1 MELLDLDG
9 VIEKGVFEIP
19 SYQRGY
25 AWQMRQLKDF
35 WNDLEHV
42 SKLGNQFHYMHSL
55 TLRELENEF
64 ENSAFEIIDGQQR
77 LATSLILLGLL
88 AKTTQNK
95 DPKYSL
101 INLEPILSYK
111 YYGLSEAFR
120 AITEEEKDLEAFK
133 TSFYAKNLIEAYAFF
148 KEKISDTPIET
159 LEKMFDA
166 LIKKMLFSVVGL
178 NDSRID
184 PFSSFET
191 INNRGK
197 DLSTLELLKNRL
209 HFVAHKICEGKKLEK
224 LQQEINDTYTLIY
237 HDLRQFEDDHLEG
250 FLKHFVAYYY
260 GEKGDFKKRL
270 LEMEFNAH
278 KRYTDNTNFNDEYE
292 KIDEL
297 LLYLSYSSKVWYFL
311 HTLDDEELRIEITP
325 KMRGLLDKMRRLNAL
340 NDNAFL
346 PLLLS
351 LLTIQRAGKSANEQP
366 YTTKELEGLLE
377 HLERFG
383 FLIYVV
389 AGKNTA
395 KNEWIELA
403 FKAIQAYRFWGDK
416 ITIENLPTLE
426 ENFFNRQGN
435 SALELLEESIH
446 SLKNTEKWY
455 KWGKAL
461 NYLLYEYELHHN
473 PETTLNF
480 DGSIESIEHILPQN
494 PDQGYSAKE
503 KNWAKNPNIVHALG
517 NLLLMAK
524 NANSSLSNKPFDE
537 KRKEYLKGSYSEKE
551 VAKNASFGVEQI
563 KERSEKLLD
572 FLIARYRIAEL
583 VDEST
588 IKAFKNALLKTL
600 DDASL
605 KNKGSIFSAS
615 NHNKEEQ
622 AMLKR

>member
-25 AWQMRQLKDF
+25 AWQDRQLKDF

-42 SKLGNQFHYMHSL
+42 SKLGDKFHYMHSL
-55 TLRELENEF
+55 TLRESENEF
-64 ENSAFEIIDGQQR
+64 ESSAFEIIDGQQR

-88 AKTTQNK
+88 AKITKHK
-95 DPKYSL
+95 DPKYDSM
-101 INLEPILSYK
+101 NLEPVLSYK
-111 YYGLSEAFR
+111 YYGLNEAFG
-120 AITEEEKDLEAFK
+120 AIMGEEKYLERFQ
-133 TSFYAKNLIEAYAFF
+133 TSFYAKNLIDAYEFF
-148 KEKISDTPIET
+148 KEKISETPVGT

-166 LIKKMLFSVVGL
+166 LIKKMLFSVVEL
-178 NDSRID
+178 NDNRID

-197 DLSTLELLKNRL
+197 DLSTLELFKNRL
-209 HFVAHKICEGKKLEK
+209 HFVAHKICNGQKLET
-224 LQQEINDTYTLIY
+224 LQQEINKTYTIIY
-237 HDLRQFEDDHLEG
+237 YDLRQFKDDDLER

-260 GEKGDFKKRL
+260 GENSNKFKERL

-278 KRYTDNTNFNDEYE
+278 RKYDDANLDDEYD

-297 LLYLSYSSKVWYFL
+297 LFYLSYSSKVWNFL
-311 HTLDDEELRIEITP
+311 HTLDEKSITLIFNDNRKLETEITP
-325 KMRGLLDKMRRLNAL
+325 KMRDLLGKMRRLNAL
-340 NDNAFL
+340 SDNAFL

-351 LLTIQRAGKSANEQP
+351 LFTIQLEGKHANKQP

-377 HLERFG
+377 YLERFG
-383 FLIYVV
+383 FLIYGV
-389 AGKNTA
+389 AGRDTA

-403 FKAIQAYRFWGDK
+403 FRAFRSYRYGEEN

-426 ENFFNRQGN
+426 KNFFNKHNN
-435 SALELLEESIH
+435 SALEFLEENIH
-446 SLKNTEKWY
+446 SKKNTEKWY
-455 KWGKAL
+455 KWDKAL

-480 DGSIESIEHILPQN
+480 DSSIESIEHILPQN

-503 KNWAKNPNIVHALG
+503 KSWAKNPHIVHALG
-517 NLLLMAK
+517 NLLLIPK

-551 VAKNASFGVEQI
+551 VAKNASFGVAQI

-583 VDEST
+583 VGESA
-588 IKAFKNALLKTL
+588 IKAFKNALLKEI
-600 DDASL
+600 
-605 KNKGSIFSAS
+605 K
-615 NHNKEEQ
+615 
-622 AMLKR
+622 

>member
-25 AWQMRQLKDF
+25 AWQERQLKDF

-120 AITEEEKDLEAFK
+120 AITEEEKDLKAFK
-133 TSFYAKNLIEAYAFF
+133 TSFYAKNLIDAYAFF
-148 KEKISDTPIET
+148 KEKISGTPIET

-178 NDSRID
+178 NDNRID

-209 HFVAHKICEGKKLEK
+209 HFVVHKICDGKKLEK

-260 GEKGDFKKRL
+260 GEKENFKKRL

-292 KIDEL
+292 KIDDL
-297 LLYLSYSSKVWYFL
+297 LFYLSYSSKVWNFL
-311 HTLDDEELRIEITP
+311 HTLDEKSIALIVDDNRKLEIEITP
-325 KMRGLLDKMRRLNAL
+325 KIRGLLEKMRRLNAL
-340 NDNAFL
+340 SDNAFL

-383 FLIYVV
+383 FLIYGV

-403 FKAIQAYRFWGDK
+403 FQAFRAYRYG
-416 ITIENLPTLE
+416 E
-426 ENFFNRQGN
+426 ENIVIEKLPPLEKSFFNRQGN
-435 SALELLEESIH
+435 SGLELLEEYIH
-446 SLKNTEKWY
+446 SKKNTEKWY
-455 KWGKAL
+455 QWGKAL

-480 DGSIESIEHILPQN
+480 DSSLESIEHILPQN

-503 KNWAKNPNIVHALG
+503 KSWAKNPHIVHALG
-517 NLLLMAK
+517 NLLLIPK
-524 NANSSLSNKPFDE
+524 NANSSLSNKPFEE
-537 KRKEYLKGSYSEKE
+537 KRKQYLKGSYSEKE
-551 VAKNASFGVEQI
+551 VAKNASFGVAQI

-572 FLIARYRIAEL
+572 FLIAHYRIAEL
-583 VDEST
+583 VGESA
-588 IKAFKNALLKTL
+588 IKAFKNALLKEI
-600 DDASL
+600 
-605 KNKGSIFSAS
+605 K
-615 NHNKEEQ
+615 
-622 AMLKR
+622 

>member
-25 AWQMRQLKDF
+25 AWQKEQLEDF

-42 SKLGNQFHYMHSL
+42 SKLGDKFHYMHSL
-55 TLRELENEF
+55 TLRGLENEF
-64 ENSAFEIIDGQQR
+64 EDSAFEIIDGQQR

-88 AKTTQNK
+88 AKITQNK

-120 AITEEEKDLEAFK
+120 AIMEEEKDLERFQ
-133 TSFYAKNLIEAYAFF
+133 TSFYAKNLISAYEFF
-148 KEKISDTPIET
+148 KEKTSNITNPT
-159 LEKMFDA
+159 LNKLLDA
-166 LIKKMLFSVVGL
+166 LTKKMLFSVVEL
-178 NDSRID
+178 NDNRID

-197 DLSTLELLKNRL
+197 DLSTLELFKNRL
-209 HFVAHKICEGKKLEK
+209 HFVAHKICDGKKLEK
-224 LQQEINDTYTLIY
+224 LQNEINDTYTRIY
-237 HDLRQFEDDHLEG
+237 YDLRHFKDDHLEG

-260 GEKGDFKKRL
+260 GENSKFKERL
-270 LEMEFNAH
+270 LNTAFDAH
-278 KRYTDNTNFNDEYE
+278 KKYTHNTPFSDEYD

-297 LLYLSYSSKVWYFL
+297 LFYLSYSSKVWYFL
-311 HTLDDEELRIEITP
+311 HTPDEKSIALIFDDNRKLEMEITP

-351 LLTIQRAGKSANEQP
+351 LLTIQLVGRSANEQS
-366 YTTKELEGLLE
+366 YTTKELEDLLE
-377 HLERFG
+377 YLERFG
-383 FLIYVV
+383 FLVYGV

-395 KNEWIELA
+395 KNEWIESAFEA
-403 FKAIQAYRFWGDK
+403 FKEYKLRGDR
-416 ITIENLPTLE
+416 ITIEDFPTLE
-426 ENFFNRQGN
+426 KNFFKGEH
-435 SALELLEESIH
+435 SGLKLLENNINFNNA
-446 SLKNTEKWY
+446 KKWY
-455 KWGKAL
+455 EWNKAL
-461 NYLLYEYELHHN
+461 NYLLYEYELYHN

-480 DGSIESIEHILPQN
+480 DSSIESIEHILPQN

-503 KNWAKNPNIVHALG
+503 KNWAKNPHVVHALG
-517 NLLLMAK
+517 NLLLIPK
-524 NANSSLSNKPFDE
+524 NANSSLSNKPFEE
-537 KRKEYLKGSYSEKE
+537 KRKQYLKGSYSEKK
-551 VAKNASFGVEQI
+551 VAKNASFGVAQI

-583 VDEST
+583 VGESA
-588 IKAFKNALLKTL
+588 IKAFKNALLK
-600 DDASL
+600 D
-605 KNKGSIFSAS
+605 I
-615 NHNKEEQ
+615 E
-622 AMLKR
+622 

>member
-1 MELLDLDG
+1 MELLTLDG

-25 AWQMRQLKDF
+25 AWQKEQLEDF

-42 SKLGNQFHYMHSL
+42 SKLGSQFHYMHSL
-55 TLRELENEF
+55 TLRELENDF
-64 ENSAFEIIDGQQR
+64 ESSAFEIIDGQQR

-88 AKTTQNK
+88 AKTTQKK

-120 AITEEEKDLEAFK
+120 AIMEEEKDLERFQ
-133 TSFYAKNLIEAYAFF
+133 TSFYAKNLIEAYEFF
-148 KEKISDTPIET
+148 QKKISDTPMET
-159 LEKMFDA
+159 LKKMFDA
-166 LIKKMLFSVVGL
+166 LTKKMLFSVVEL
-178 NDSRID
+178 NDNRID

-209 HFVAHKICEGKKLEK
+209 HFVSHKICDEEDLEN
-224 LQQEINDTYTLIY
+224 LQQEINDTYTRIY
-237 HDLRQFEDDHLEG
+237 HDLRFFKDDHLES

-260 GEKGDFKKRL
+260 GENSKFKERL
-270 LEMEFNAH
+270 LNTAFDAH
-278 KRYTDNTNFNDEYE
+278 KKYDDLYDEYE
-292 KIDEL
+292 KINDL

-325 KMRGLLDKMRRLNAL
+325 KMRNLLDKMRRLNAL
-340 NDNAFL
+340 SDNAFL

-351 LLTIQRAGKSANEQP
+351 LLTIQLAVRSGSERH
-366 YTTKELEGLLE
+366 YTTKELEDLLE
-377 HLERFG
+377 YLERFG
-383 FLIYVV
+383 FLIYGV
-389 AGKNTA
+389 AGSKNTA
-395 KNEWIELA
+395 KKEWIGLA
-403 FKAIQAYRFWGDK
+403 FKAIQACRFWEDK
-416 ITIENLPTLE
+416 ITIEDLPTLE
-426 ENFFNRQGN
+426 KSFFNRQGN

-446 SLKNTEKWY
+446 SKKNTEKWY
-455 KWGKAL
+455 QWDKAL

-480 DGSIESIEHILPQN
+480 DSSIESIEHILPQK

-503 KNWAKNPNIVHALG
+503 KNWTKNPHIVHALG
-517 NLLLMAK
+517 NLLLIPK

-551 VAKNASFGVEQI
+551 VAKNASFGVVQI
-563 KERSEKLLD
+563 KERSENLLD
-572 FLIARYRIAEL
+572 FLIAHYRIAEL
-583 VDEST
+583 VNESA
-588 IKAFKNALLKTL
+588 IKAFKNALLKEI
-600 DDASL
+600 
-605 KNKGSIFSAS
+605 K
-615 NHNKEEQ
+615 
-622 AMLKR
+622 

>member
-25 AWQMRQLKDF
+25 AWQKEQLEDF

-42 SKLGNQFHYMHSL
+42 SKLGDKFHYMHSL

-64 ENSAFEIIDGQQR
+64 ESNAFEIIDGQQR

-120 AITEEEKDLEAFK
+120 AIIEEENDLEAFK
-133 TSFYAKNLIEAYAFF
+133 TSFYAKNLIDAYTFF
-148 KEKISDTPIET
+148 KEKISDTPIEA

-166 LIKKMLFSVVGL
+166 LIKKMLFSVVEL
-178 NDSRID
+178 NDNKID

-209 HFVAHKICEGKKLEK
+209 HFVAHKICDEGDLEN
-224 LQQEINDTYTLIY
+224 LQNEINDTYTRIY
-237 HDLRQFEDDHLEG
+237 HDLRHFKDDHLEG

-278 KRYTDNTNFNDEYE
+278 KRYTDNTNFNEEYE
-292 KIDEL
+292 KIDDL
-297 LLYLSYSSKVWYFL
+297 LFYLSYSSKVWHFL
-311 HTLDDEELRIEITP
+311 HTLDEKSITLIVDDNKKLEIEITP
-325 KMRGLLDKMRRLNAL
+325 KMRGLLEKMRRLNAL
-340 NDNAFL
+340 SENAFL

-377 HLERFG
+377 YLERFG
-383 FLIYVV
+383 FLIYGV

-403 FKAIQAYRFWGDK
+403 FEAFKAYRYGEEN
-416 ITIENLPTLE
+416 IVIEKLPTLE
-426 ENFFNRQGN
+426 KNFFNRQGN
-435 SALELLEESIH
+435 SGLELLEESIH

-455 KWGKAL
+455 QWGKVL

-480 DGSIESIEHILPQN
+480 DSSIESIEHILPQK
-494 PDQGYSAKE
+494 PDQGYSTKE
-503 KNWAKNPNIVHALG
+503 KSWAKNPHIVHALG
-517 NLLLMAK
+517 NLLLISK
-524 NANSSLSNKPFDE
+524 NANSSLSNKPFE
-537 KRKEYLKGSYSEKE
+537 KKRKQYLKGSYSEKE
-551 VAKNASFGVEQI
+551 VAKNASFGVAQI

-583 VDEST
+583 VGESA
-588 IKAFKNALLKTL
+588 IKAFKNALLKEI
-600 DDASL
+600 
-605 KNKGSIFSAS
+605 K
-615 NHNKEEQ
+615 
-622 AMLKR
+622 

>member
-1 MELLDLDG
+1 MELLNLDG

-25 AWQMRQLKDF
+25 AWQKEQLKDF

-42 SKLGNQFHYMHSL
+42 SKLGDKFHYMHSL

-64 ENSAFEIIDGQQR
+64 ESSAFEIIDGQQR

-133 TSFYAKNLIEAYAFF
+133 TSFYAKNLIKAYAFF
-148 KEKISDTPIET
+148 KEKISDTPVGT

-166 LIKKMLFSVVGL
+166 LTKKMLFSVVEL
-178 NDSRID
+178 NDNRID

-209 HFVAHKICEGKKLEK
+209 HFVAHKICDEEDLEN
-224 LQQEINDTYTLIY
+224 LQNEINDTYTRIY
-237 HDLRQFEDDHLEG
+237 HDLRQFEDAHLES

-260 GEKGDFKKRL
+260 GENSKFKERL
-270 LEMEFNAH
+270 LNTAFDAH
-278 KRYTDNTNFNDEYE
+278 KKYDDLYDEYE
-292 KIDEL
+292 KINDL

-325 KMRGLLDKMRRLNAL
+325 KMHNLLDKMRRLNAL
-340 NDNAFL
+340 SDNAFL

-351 LLTIQRAGKSANEQP
+351 LLTIQLAVRSGSKRH

-377 HLERFG
+377 YLERFG
-383 FLIYVV
+383 FLIYGI

-403 FKAIQAYRFWGDK
+403 FKAIQACRFGGDK
-416 ITIENLPTLE
+416 ITIEDLPTLE
-426 ENFFNRQGN
+426 KNFFKGKY
-435 SALELLEESIH
+435 SGLELLEEYIH
-446 SLKNTEKWY
+446 SKKNAEKWY
-455 KWGKAL
+455 QWGKAL

-480 DGSIESIEHILPQN
+480 DSSIESIEHILPQK
-494 PDQGYSAKE
+494 PDQGYSTKE
-503 KNWAKNPNIVHALG
+503 KNWAKNPHIAHALG
-517 NLLLMAK
+517 NLLLIPK

-551 VAKNASFGVEQI
+551 VAKNASFGIVEIQ
-563 KERSEKLLD
+563 KRSEKLLD
-572 FLIARYRIAEL
+572 FLIAHYRIAEL
-583 VDEST
+583 VNESA
-588 IKAFKNALLKTL
+588 IKAFKNALLKEI
-600 DDASL
+600 
-605 KNKGSIFSAS
+605 K
-615 NHNKEEQ
+615 
-622 AMLKR
+622 

>member
-25 AWQMRQLKDF
+25 AWQKEQLKDF

-42 SKLGNQFHYMHSL
+42 SKLGDKFHYMHSL

-88 AKTTQNK
+88 AKITQNK

-120 AITEEEKDLEAFK
+120 AIMEEEKDLEAFK
-133 TSFYAKNLIEAYAFF
+133 TSFYAKNLIKAYEFF
-148 KEKISDTPIET
+148 QEKISDTPMET

-166 LIKKMLFSVVGL
+166 LTKKMLFSVVEL
-178 NDSRID
+178 NDNRID

-209 HFVAHKICEGKKLEK
+209 HFVVHKICDEEDLEN
-224 LQQEINDTYTLIY
+224 LQNEINDTYTRIY
-237 HDLRQFEDDHLEG
+237 HDLRQFEDAHLES

-260 GEKGDFKKRL
+260 GENSKFKERL
-270 LEMEFNAH
+270 LNTAFDTH
-278 KRYTDNTNFNDEYE
+278 KKYDDLYDEYE
-292 KIDEL
+292 KINDL

-340 NDNAFL
+340 SENAFL

-351 LLTIQRAGKSANEQP
+351 LLTIQLAVRSGDERH
-366 YTTKELEGLLE
+366 YTTKELEDLLE
-377 HLERFG
+377 YLERFG
-383 FLIYVV
+383 FLIYGV

-395 KNEWIELA
+395 KNEWIGLA
-403 FKAIQAYRFWGDK
+403 FKAIQACRFWEDK
-416 ITIENLPTLE
+416 ITIEDLPTLE
-426 ENFFNRQGN
+426 KNFFNRHKN
-435 SALELLEESIH
+435 SALELLEEYIH
-446 SLKNTEKWY
+446 SKKNTEKWY
-455 KWGKAL
+455 QWGKAL

-480 DGSIESIEHILPQN
+480 DSSLESIEHILPQK

-503 KNWAKNPNIVHALG
+503 KSWAKNPHIVHALG
-517 NLLLMAK
+517 NLLLISK
-524 NANSSLSNKPFDE
+524 NANSSLSNKPFEE
-537 KRKEYLKGSYSEKE
+537 KRKAYLKGSYSEKE
-551 VAKNASFGVEQI
+551 VAKNASFGITEIQQ
-563 KERSEKLLD
+563 RSEKLLD

-583 VDEST
+583 VGENA
-588 IKAFKNALLKTL
+588 IKAFKNALLK
-600 DDASL
+600 DI
-605 KNKGSIFSAS
+605 K
-615 NHNKEEQ
+615 
-622 AMLKR
+622 

>member
-9 VIEKGVFEIP
+9 VMEKGVFEIP

-25 AWQMRQLKDF
+25 AWQDRQLKDF

-42 SKLGNQFHYMHSL
+42 SKLGDKFHYMHSL
-55 TLRELENEF
+55 TLRESENEF

-111 YYGLSEAFR
+111 YYGLSEAFG
-120 AITEEEKDLEAFK
+120 AITEEENDLEAFK
-133 TSFYAKNLIEAYAFF
+133 TSFYAKNLIEAYTFF

-159 LEKMFDA
+159 LEKMFDT

-178 NDSRID
+178 NDNRID

-209 HFVAHKICEGKKLEK
+209 HFVAHKICDGKKLEK
-224 LQQEINDTYTLIY
+224 LQQEINDTYTLVY
-237 HDLRQFEDDHLEG
+237 HDLRQFEDAHLEG

-278 KRYTDNTNFNDEYE
+278 KRYTDNTNFNEEYE
-292 KIDEL
+292 KIDDL
-297 LLYLSYSSKVWYFL
+297 LFYLSYSSKVWNFL
-311 HTLDDEELRIEITP
+311 HTLDEKSITLIVDDNKKLEIEITP
-325 KMRGLLDKMRRLNAL
+325 KMCGLLEKMRRLNAL

-351 LLTIQRAGKSANEQP
+351 LLTIQRAGKSTNEQP

-383 FLIYVV
+383 FLIYGV

-395 KNEWIELA
+395 KNEWIESAFEA
-403 FKAIQAYRFWGDK
+403 FKAYRYGEEN
-416 ITIENLPTLE
+416 IVIEKLPTLE
-426 ENFFNRQGN
+426 KNFFKGKY
-435 SALELLEESIH
+435 SGLELLEEYIH
-446 SLKNTEKWY
+446 SKKNAEKWY
-455 KWGKAL
+455 QWGKAL

-480 DGSIESIEHILPQN
+480 DSSLESIEHILPQN
-494 PDQGYSAKE
+494 PDQGYSAEE

-517 NLLLMAK
+517 NLLLIPK

-537 KRKEYLKGSYSEKE
+537 KRKQYLKGSYSEKE

-572 FLIARYRIAEL
+572 FLIAHYRIAEL
-583 VDEST
+583 VDESV
-588 IKAFKNALLKTL
+588 IKAFKNA
-600 DDASL
+600 SL
-605 KNKGSIFSAS
+605 KDIK
-615 NHNKEEQ
+615 
-622 AMLKR
+622 

>member
-1 MELLDLDG
+1 MELLNLDG

-25 AWQMRQLKDF
+25 AWQMKQLEDF

-42 SKLGNQFHYMHSL
+42 SKLENKFHYMHSL

-64 ENSAFEIIDGQQR
+64 ESSAFEIIDGQQR
-77 LATSLILLGLL
+77 LATSLILLGIL
-88 AKTTQNK
+88 AKITQNK

-111 YYGLSEAFR
+111 YYGLNEAFR
-120 AITEEEKDLEAFK
+120 VIMEEEKDLEKFQ
-133 TSFYAKNLIEAYAFF
+133 TSFYAKNLIDAHAFF
-148 KEKISDTPIET
+148 KEKISDTPMET

-178 NDSRID
+178 NDNRID

-209 HFVAHKICEGKKLEK
+209 HFVAHKICNGQKLET
-224 LQQEINDTYTLIY
+224 LQKEINDTYTIIY
-237 HDLRQFEDDHLEG
+237 YDLRFFKGDHLDG

-260 GEKGDFKKRL
+260 GENSKFKERL
-270 LEMEFNAH
+270 LNTAFDAH
-278 KRYTDNTNFNDEYE
+278 KKYTHNTPFSDEYD

-297 LLYLSYSSKVWYFL
+297 LFYLSYSSKVWNFL
-311 HTLDDEELRIEITP
+311 HTLDEKAITLIFNDNKKIEIEITP
-325 KMRGLLDKMRRLNAL
+325 KTCILLDKMRRLNAL
-340 NDNAFL
+340 SENAFL

-351 LLTIQRAGKSANEQP
+351 LFTIQLVKKSTNKQP
-366 YTTKELEGLLE
+366 YTTKELEDLLE
-377 HLERFG
+377 YLERFG
-383 FLIYVV
+383 FLIYGV

-395 KNEWIELA
+395 KNEWIGLA
-403 FKAIQAYRFWGDK
+403 FQAFRAYRSGEDR
-416 ITIENLPTLE
+416 ITIEYFPTLE
-426 ENFFNRQGN
+426 KNFFNRHKN
-435 SALELLEESIH
+435 SALELLEENIH
-446 SLKNTEKWY
+446 SKKNIEKWY

-461 NYLLYEYELHHN
+461 NYLLYEYELYHN

-480 DGSIESIEHILPQN
+480 DSSLESIEHILPQK

-503 KNWAKNPNIVHALG
+503 KSWAKNPHIVHALG
-517 NLLLMAK
+517 NLLLIPK

-551 VAKNASFGVEQI
+551 VAKNASFGIVQI

-572 FLIARYRIAEL
+572 FLIMRYRIAEL
-583 VDEST
+583 VGESA
-588 IKAFKNALLKTL
+588 IKAFKNALLKEI
-600 DDASL
+600 
-605 KNKGSIFSAS
+605 K
-615 NHNKEEQ
+615 
-622 AMLKR
+622 

>member
-25 AWQMRQLKDF
+25 AWQERQLKDF

-42 SKLGNQFHYMHSL
+42 SKLGDKFHYMHSL

-64 ENSAFEIIDGQQR
+64 ESSAFEIIDGQQR

-120 AITEEEKDLEAFK
+120 AITEEEKDLERSQ
-133 TSFYAKNLIEAYAFF
+133 TSFYAKNLIDAYAFF
-148 KEKISDTPIET
+148 KEKISDTPVGT

-166 LIKKMLFSVVGL
+166 LIKKMLFSVVEL
-178 NDSRID
+178 NDNRID

-209 HFVAHKICEGKKLEK
+209 HFVAHKICDKEDLEN
-224 LQQEINDTYTLIY
+224 LQNEINDTYTLIY
-237 HDLRQFEDDHLEG
+237 HDLRQFEDDHLES

-278 KRYTDNTNFNDEYE
+278 KRYTDNTNFDDEYE
-292 KIDEL
+292 RIDDL
-297 LLYLSYSSKVWYFL
+297 LFYLSYSSKVWHFL
-311 HTLDDEELRIEITP
+311 HTLDEKSIALIFDDNKKLEIEITP
-325 KMRGLLDKMRRLNAL
+325 KMRSLLDKMRRLNAL
-340 NDNAFL
+340 SENAFL

-351 LLTIQRAGKSANEQP
+351 LLTIQLVGKSANEQP
-366 YTTKELEGLLE
+366 YTTKELESLLE
-377 HLERFG
+377 YLERFG
-383 FLIYVV
+383 FLVYGV

-403 FKAIQAYRFWGDK
+403 FRAFKAYRDGEENLA
-416 ITIENLPTLE
+416 IEYLPTLE
-426 ENFFNRQGN
+426 KSFFNKTNN
-435 SALELLEESIH
+435 SALELLEETIH
-446 SLKNTEKWY
+446 SKKNAEKWY

-473 PETTLNF
+473 PKTTLNF
-480 DGSIESIEHILPQN
+480 DSSLESIEHILPQK
-494 PDQGYSAKE
+494 PDQGYSDKE
-503 KNWAKNPNIVHALG
+503 KNWAKNPHIVHALG
-517 NLLLMAK
+517 NLLLIPK

-537 KRKEYLKGSYSEKE
+537 KRKEYIKGSYSEKE
-551 VAKNASFGVEQI
+551 VAKNASFGVAQI

-572 FLIARYRIAEL
+572 FLIAHYRIAEL
-583 VDEST
+583 VDESA
-588 IKAFKNALLKTL
+588 IKVFKNALLK
-600 DDASL
+600 D
-605 KNKGSIFSAS
+605 I
-615 NHNKEEQ
+615 E
-622 AMLKR
+622 

>member
-25 AWQMRQLKDF
+25 AWQERQLKDF

-64 ENSAFEIIDGQQR
+64 ENSTFEIIDGQQR

-88 AKTTQNK
+88 ATTTQNK

-111 YYGLSEAFR
+111 YYGLNEAFR

-133 TSFYAKNLIEAYAFF
+133 TSFYAKNLIEAYEFF
-148 KEKISDTPIET
+148 QEKISDTPIEA

-178 NDSRID
+178 NDNRID

-209 HFVAHKICEGKKLEK
+209 HFVAHKICDGKKLEK

-237 HDLRQFEDDHLEG
+237 HDLRQFEDDHLES

-278 KRYTDNTNFNDEYE
+278 KRYTDNTNFNEEYE
-292 KIDEL
+292 KIDDL
-297 LLYLSYSSKVWYFL
+297 LFYLSYSSKVWNFL
-311 HTLDDEELRIEITP
+311 HTLDEKSITLIVDDNKKLEIEITP
-325 KMRGLLDKMRRLNAL
+325 KMRNLLEKMRRLNAL
-340 NDNAFL
+340 SDNAFL

-366 YTTKELEGLLE
+366 YTTQELEGLLE
-377 HLERFG
+377 YLERFG
-383 FLIYVV
+383 FLIYGV

-395 KNEWIELA
+395 KNKWIELA

-416 ITIENLPTLE
+416 ITIEDLPTLE
-426 ENFFNRQGN
+426 KNFFNRQGN

-446 SLKNTEKWY
+446 SKKNAEKWY

-572 FLIARYRIAEL
+572 FLIAHYRIAEL
-583 VDEST
+583 VGESA
-588 IKAFKNALLKTL
+588 IKAFKNALLK
-600 DDASL
+600 DI
-605 KNKGSIFSAS
+605 K
-615 NHNKEEQ
+615 
-622 AMLKR
+622 

>member
-25 AWQMRQLKDF
+25 AWQDRQLKDF

-42 SKLGNQFHYMHSL
+42 SKLGDKFHYMHSL

-88 AKTTQNK
+88 AKTIQNK

-133 TSFYAKNLIEAYAFF
+133 TSFYAKNLIEAYTFF

-209 HFVAHKICEGKKLEK
+209 HFVAHKICDEEELEN
-224 LQQEINDTYTLIY
+224 LQQEINDTYTRIY
-237 HDLRQFEDDHLEG
+237 HDLRFFKDAHLED

-260 GEKGDFKKRL
+260 GEKSKFKERL
-270 LEMEFNAH
+270 LNTAFDAH
-278 KRYTDNTNFNDEYE
+278 KKYDDLYDEYE
-292 KIDEL
+292 KINDL
-297 LLYLSYSSKVWYFL
+297 LLHLSYSSKVWYFL
-311 HTLDDEELRIEITP
+311 HTLDDEELRTEITP
-325 KMRGLLDKMRRLNAL
+325 KMRNLLDKMRRLNAL
-340 NDNAFL
+340 SENAFL

-351 LLTIQRAGKSANEQP
+351 LLTIQLAVRSGSERH
-366 YTTKELEGLLE
+366 YTTKELEDLLE
-377 HLERFG
+377 YLERFG
-383 FLIYVV
+383 FLVYGV
-389 AGKNTA
+389 AGKDTA

-403 FKAIQAYRFWGDK
+403 FKAIQACRFWGDK
-416 ITIENLPTLE
+416 ITIEDLPTLE
-426 ENFFNRQGN
+426 KNFFKEKYSG
-435 SALELLEESIH
+435 LELLEESIH
-446 SLKNTEKWY
+446 SKKNTEKWY
-455 KWGKAL
+455 QWGKAL

-517 NLLLMAK
+517 NLLLIPK

-537 KRKEYLKGSYSEKE
+537 KRKQCLKGSYGEKE

-572 FLIARYRIAEL
+572 FLIAHYRIAEL
-583 VDEST
+583 VDESA
-588 IKAFKNALLKTL
+588 IKAFKNALLK
-600 DDASL
+600 DI
-605 KNKGSIFSAS
+605 K
-615 NHNKEEQ
+615 
-622 AMLKR
+622 

>member
-25 AWQMRQLKDF
+25 AWQERQLKDF

-55 TLRELENEF
+55 TLRESENEF
-64 ENSAFEIIDGQQR
+64 ESGAFEIIDGQQR
-77 LATSLILLGLL
+77 LATSMILLGLL
-88 AKTTQNK
+88 AKITQNK

-120 AITEEEKDLEAFK
+120 AITEEENDLEAFK
-133 TSFYAKNLIEAYAFF
+133 TSFDAKNLSFYAKNLIEAYTFF
-148 KEKISDTPIET
+148 KEKISNTPVGT

-166 LIKKMLFSVVGL
+166 LTKKMLFSVVGL
-178 NDSRID
+178 NDNRID

-224 LQQEINDTYTLIY
+224 LQNEINDTYTRIY
-237 HDLRQFEDDHLEG
+237 YDLRQFEDTHLEG

-278 KRYTDNTNFNDEYE
+278 QRYTDNTNFDDEDDEYE
-292 KIDEL
+292 KIDDL
-297 LLYLSYSSKVWYFL
+297 LFYLSYSSKAWNFL
-311 HTLDDEELRIEITP
+311 HTLDEKSIALIVDDNKKLEIEITP

-340 NDNAFL
+340 SDNAFL

-351 LLTIQRAGKSANEQP
+351 LLTIQLVGKSANEQP

-377 HLERFG
+377 YLERFG
-383 FLIYVV
+383 FLIYGV

-395 KNEWIELA
+395 KNEWIESA
-403 FKAIQAYRFWGDK
+403 FEAFRAYRYGEEN
-416 ITIENLPTLE
+416 IAIEKLPTLE
-426 ENFFNRQGN
+426 KSFFNKAKN

-446 SLKNTEKWY
+446 SKKNTEKWY
-455 KWGKAL
+455 QWGKAL

-480 DGSIESIEHILPQN
+480 DSSLESIEHILPQK

-503 KNWAKNPNIVHALG
+503 KSWAKNPHIVHALG
-517 NLLLMAK
+517 NLLLIPK

-551 VAKNASFGVEQI
+551 VAKNASFGVTQI

-572 FLIARYRIAEL
+572 FLIARYNIAEL
-583 VDEST
+583 VGENA
-588 IKAFKNALLKTL
+588 IKAFKNALLKEI
-600 DDASL
+600 
-605 KNKGSIFSAS
+605 K
-615 NHNKEEQ
+615 
-622 AMLKR
+622 

>member
-9 VIEKGVFEIP
+9 VIEKGVLEIP

-25 AWQMRQLKDF
+25 AWQERQLKDF

-42 SKLGNQFHYMHSL
+42 FKLGDKFHYLRSL

-64 ENSAFEIIDGQQR
+64 ESSAFEIIDGQQR

-120 AITEEEKDLEAFK
+120 AITEEEKDLERFQ
-133 TSFYAKNLIEAYAFF
+133 TSFYAKNLIEAYIFF
-148 KEKISDTPIET
+148 KEKISETPVGT

-166 LIKKMLFSVVGL
+166 LIKKMLFSVVEL
-178 NDSRID
+178 NDNRID

-197 DLSTLELLKNRL
+197 DLSTLELFKNRL
-209 HFVAHKICEGKKLEK
+209 HFVVHKICDGKKLEK
-224 LQQEINDTYTLIY
+224 LQNEINDTYTRIY
-237 HDLRQFEDDHLEG
+237 YDLRHFKDDHLEG

-260 GEKGDFKKRL
+260 SEKGDFKKRL

-278 KRYTDNTNFNDEYE
+278 QRYTDNTNFNDEYE
-292 KIDEL
+292 KIDDL
-297 LLYLSYSSKVWYFL
+297 LFYLSYSSKVWHFL
-311 HTLDDEELRIEITP
+311 HTLDEKSIALIFDDNRKLEKEITP

-340 NDNAFL
+340 SDNAFL

-351 LLTIQRAGKSANEQP
+351 LLTIQLVGKSANEQP

-377 HLERFG
+377 YLERFG
-383 FLIYVV
+383 FLIYGV

-403 FKAIQAYRFWGDK
+403 FKAFRAYRYGEEN
-416 ITIENLPTLE
+416 TAIENLPTLE
-426 ENFFNRQGN
+426 KSFFNRQGN

-446 SLKNTEKWY
+446 SKKNTEKWY
-455 KWGKAL
+455 EWGKAL
-461 NYLLYEYELHHN
+461 NYLLYEYELYHN

-480 DGSIESIEHILPQN
+480 DGSIESIEHILPQK

-503 KNWAKNPNIVHALG
+503 KNWAKNPHVVHALG
-517 NLLLMAK
+517 NLLLIPK

-537 KRKEYLKGSYSEKE
+537 KRKAYLKGSYSEKE
-551 VAKNASFGVEQI
+551 VAKNATFGVVQI

-572 FLIARYRIAEL
+572 FLIAHYRIAEL
-583 VDEST
+583 VGESA
-588 IKAFKNALLKTL
+588 IKAFKNALLKEI
-600 DDASL
+600 
-605 KNKGSIFSAS
+605 K
-615 NHNKEEQ
+615 
-622 AMLKR
+622 

>member
-1 MELLDLDG
+1 MELLNLDR
-9 VIEKGVFEIP
+9 VIEKGMFEIP

-25 AWQMRQLKDF
+25 AWQERQLKDF

-42 SKLGNQFHYMHSL
+42 SKLGDKFHYMHSL

-64 ENSAFEIIDGQQR
+64 ESSAFEIIDGQQR

-88 AKTTQNK
+88 AKITQNK

-120 AITEEEKDLEAFK
+120 AITEEEDLEKFK

-148 KEKISDTPIET
+148 KEKISDTPVET

-178 NDSRID
+178 NDNRID

-197 DLSTLELLKNRL
+197 DLSTLELFKNRL
-209 HFVAHKICEGKKLEK
+209 HFVAHKICDGKKLEK

-237 HDLRQFEDDHLEG
+237 HDLRHFKDDHLEG

-260 GEKGDFKKRL
+260 GEKGNFKKRL

-278 KRYTDNTNFNDEYE
+278 KRYTENTNFNEEYE
-292 KIDEL
+292 RIDDL
-297 LLYLSYSSKVWYFL
+297 LFYLSYSSKVWHFL
-311 HTLDDEELRIEITP
+311 HTLDEKSIALIFDDNRKLEMEITP
-325 KMRGLLDKMRRLNAL
+325 KMRSLLDKMRRLNAL
-340 NDNAFL
+340 SDNAFL

-351 LLTIQRAGKSANEQP
+351 LLTIQLVGRSANEQP
-366 YTTKELEGLLE
+366 YTTQELEGLLE
-377 HLERFG
+377 YLERFG
-383 FLIYVV
+383 FLIYGV

-403 FKAIQAYRFWGDK
+403 FEAFRAYKYGEEN
-416 ITIENLPTLE
+416 IVIEKLPTLE
-426 ENFFNRQGN
+426 KSFFNRQGN
-435 SALELLEESIH
+435 SGLELLEENIH
-446 SLKNTEKWY
+446 SKKNTEKWY
-455 KWGKAL
+455 QWGKAL

-480 DGSIESIEHILPQN
+480 DSSIESIEHILPQK
-494 PDQGYSAKE
+494 PDQGYSTKE
-503 KNWAKNPNIVHALG
+503 KSWAKNPHIVHALG
-517 NLLLMAK
+517 NLLLIPK

-537 KRKEYLKGSYSEKE
+537 KRKEYLKGFYSEKE
-551 VAKNASFGVEQI
+551 VAKNATFGVVEIQ
-563 KERSEKLLD
+563 KRSEKLLD
-572 FLIARYRIAEL
+572 FLIARYRIVEL
-583 VDEST
+583 VGEDA
-588 IKAFKNALLKTL
+588 IKAFKNALLK
-600 DDASL
+600 D
-605 KNKGSIFSAS
+605 I
-615 NHNKEEQ
+615 E
-622 AMLKR
+622 

>member
-42 SKLGNQFHYMHSL
+42 SKLGDKFHYMHSL

-101 INLEPILSYK
+101 TNLEPILSYK

-120 AITEEEKDLEAFK
+120 AITEGEKDLEAFK
-133 TSFYAKNLIEAYAFF
+133 TSFYAKNLIEAYTFF
-148 KEKISDTPIET
+148 KEKISDTPIGT

-178 NDSRID
+178 NDNRID

-237 HDLRQFEDDHLEG
+237 HDLRQFEDAHLEG
-250 FLKHFVAYYY
+250 FLKHFVAYYC

-278 KRYTDNTNFNDEYE
+278 KRYTDNTNFDEEYE
-292 KIDEL
+292 KIDDL
-297 LLYLSYSSKVWYFL
+297 LFYLSYSSKVWNFL
-311 HTLDDEELRIEITP
+311 HTLDEKSIALIVDDNKKLEMEITP
-325 KMRGLLDKMRRLNAL
+325 KMRGLLEKMRRLNAL
-340 NDNAFL
+340 SDNAFL
-346 PLLLS
+346 SLLLS

-366 YTTKELEGLLE
+366 YTTKELESLLE
-377 HLERFG
+377 YLERFG
-383 FLIYVV
+383 FLIYGV
-389 AGKNTA
+389 AGKKTA

-416 ITIENLPTLE
+416 ITIENIPTLE
-426 ENFFNRQGN
+426 KNFFNRQGN
-435 SALELLEESIH
+435 SALELLEEYIH
-446 SLKNTEKWY
+446 SKKNAEKWY

-517 NLLLMAK
+517 NLLLIPK

-572 FLIARYRIAEL
+572 FLIAHYRIAEL
-583 VDEST
+583 VGEARL
-588 IKAFKNALLKTL
+588 KLLKTL
-600 DDASL
+600 L
-605 KNKGSIFSAS
+605 
-615 NHNKEEQ
+615 
-622 AMLKR
+622 

>member
-25 AWQMRQLKDF
+25 AWQDRQLKDF

-42 SKLGNQFHYMHSL
+42 SKLGDKFHYMHSL

-64 ENSAFEIIDGQQR
+64 ESSAFEIIDGQQR

-88 AKTTQNK
+88 AKITQNK

-120 AITEEEKDLEAFK
+120 AITEEGKDLKAFK
-133 TSFYAKNLIEAYAFF
+133 TSFYAKNLIDAYAFF
-148 KEKISDTPIET
+148 KEKISDTPVGT

-166 LIKKMLFSVVGL
+166 LIKKMLFSVVEL
-178 NDSRID
+178 NDNRID

-197 DLSTLELLKNRL
+197 DLSTLELFKNRL
-209 HFVAHKICEGKKLEK
+209 HFVAHKICDGKKLEK
-224 LQQEINDTYTLIY
+224 LQNEINDTYTRIY
-237 HDLRQFEDDHLEG
+237 YDLRHFKDDHLEG

-278 KRYTDNTNFNDEYE
+278 KRYTDNTNFDYEYE
-292 KIDEL
+292 RIDHL
-297 LLYLSYSSKVWYFL
+297 LFYLSYSSKVWHFL
-311 HTLDDEELRIEITP
+311 HTLDEKSIALIFDDNRKLEMEITP
-325 KMRGLLDKMRRLNAL
+325 KMHGLLDKMRRLNAL
-340 NDNAFL
+340 SDNAFL

-351 LLTIQRAGKSANEQP
+351 LLTIQLVGRSANEQP
-366 YTTKELEGLLE
+366 YTTQELEGLLE
-377 HLERFG
+377 YLERFG
-383 FLIYVV
+383 FLVYGV

-403 FKAIQAYRFWGDK
+403 FQAFRAYRYGEEN
-416 ITIENLPTLE
+416 IAIEKLPTLE
-426 ENFFNRQGN
+426 KSFFNRQGN
-435 SALELLEESIH
+435 SGLELLEESIH
-446 SLKNTEKWY
+446 SKKNTEKWY
-455 KWGKAL
+455 QWGKAL

-480 DGSIESIEHILPQN
+480 DSSIESIEHILPQK
-494 PDQGYSAKE
+494 PDQGYSAEE
-503 KNWAKNPNIVHALG
+503 KSWAKNPHIVHALG
-517 NLLLMAK
+517 NLLLIPK

-537 KRKEYLKGSYSEKE
+537 KRKQYLKGSYSEKE
-551 VAKNASFGVEQI
+551 VAKNASFGVAQI

-572 FLIARYRIAEL
+572 FLIAHYRIAEL
-583 VDEST
+583 VNESA
-588 IKAFKNALLKTL
+588 IKAFKNALLK
-600 DDASL
+600 D
-605 KNKGSIFSAS
+605 I
-615 NHNKEEQ
+615 E
-622 AMLKR
+622 

>member
-9 VIEKGVFEIP
+9 VMEKGVFEIP

-25 AWQMRQLKDF
+25 AWQERQLKDF

-55 TLRELENEF
+55 TLREIENEL
-64 ENSAFEIIDGQQR
+64 EDSTFEIIDGQQR

-88 AKTTQNK
+88 AKTTKHK

-101 INLEPILSYK
+101 INLESILSYK

-133 TSFYAKNLIEAYAFF
+133 TSFYAKNLIEAYEFF
-148 KEKISDTPIET
+148 QEKISGTPIEV

-178 NDSRID
+178 NDNRID

-197 DLSTLELLKNRL
+197 DLSTLELLKNRS
-209 HFVAHKICEGKKLEK
+209 HFVAHKICDGKKLEK

-237 HDLRQFEDDHLEG
+237 HDLRHFKDDHLEG

-278 KRYTDNTNFNDEYE
+278 KRYTDNTNFDEEYK

-297 LLYLSYSSKVWYFL
+297 LFYLSYSSKVWNFL
-311 HTLDDEELRIEITP
+311 HTLDEKSIVLIFDDNRKLEMEITP
-325 KMRGLLDKMRRLNAL
+325 KMRGLLEKMRHLNAL

-377 HLERFG
+377 YLERFG
-383 FLIYVV
+383 FLIYGV

-403 FKAIQAYRFWGDK
+403 FEAFRAYRDGK
-416 ITIENLPTLE
+416 ENIVIEKLPTLE
-426 ENFFNRQGN
+426 KNFFKGN
-435 SALELLEESIH
+435 YSGLELLEESIH
-446 SLKNTEKWY
+446 SKKNAEKKWY
-455 KWGKAL
+455 GVKAL

-494 PDQGYSAKE
+494 SDQGYSAKE

-517 NLLLMAK
+517 NLLLIPR
-524 NANSSLSNKPFDE
+524 NANSSLNNKPFDE
-537 KRKEYLKGSYSEKE
+537 KRKQYLKGSYSEKE

-563 KERSEKLLD
+563 KEKSEKLLD
-572 FLIARYRIAEL
+572 FLIAHYRIAEL
-583 VDEST
+583 VGESA
-588 IKAFKNALLKTL
+588 IKAFKNALLK
-600 DDASL
+600 DI
-605 KNKGSIFSAS
+605 K
-615 NHNKEEQ
+615 
-622 AMLKR
+622 

>member
-1 MELLDLDG
+1 MELLNLDG
-9 VIEKGVFEIP
+9 VVEKGVFEIP

-25 AWQMRQLKDF
+25 AWQIRQLKDF

-42 SKLGNQFHYMHSL
+42 SKLGDKFHYMHSL

-64 ENSAFEIIDGQQR
+64 EYSAFEIIDGQQR

-120 AITEEEKDLEAFK
+120 AIMGEEKDLEAFK

-148 KEKISDTPIET
+148 QEKISDTPMET

-166 LIKKMLFSVVGL
+166 LIKKMLFSVVEL
-178 NDSRID
+178 NDNRID

-209 HFVAHKICEGKKLEK
+209 HFVAHKICDEEDLEN
-224 LQQEINDTYTLIY
+224 LQQEINDTYTRIY
-237 HDLRQFEDDHLEG
+237 YDLRRFEDDHLES

-260 GEKGDFKKRL
+260 GENSKFKERL
-270 LEMEFNAH
+270 LNTAFDAH
-278 KRYTDNTNFNDEYE
+278 KKYDDLYDEYE
-292 KIDEL
+292 KINDL
-297 LLYLSYSSKVWYFL
+297 LLHLSYSSKVWYFL

-340 NDNAFL
+340 SENAFL

-351 LLTIQRAGKSANEQP
+351 LLTIQLVGRSANEQV
-366 YTTKELEGLLE
+366 YTTQELEGLLE
-377 HLERFG
+377 YLERFG
-383 FLIYVV
+383 FLIYGV

-395 KNEWIELA
+395 KNEWIRLA
-403 FKAIQAYRFWGDK
+403 FKAIQACRFWEDE
-416 ITIENLPTLE
+416 ITIEDLPVLE
-426 ENFFNRQGN
+426 KDFFKGEH
-435 SALELLEESIH
+435 SGLKLLENNINFNNA
-446 SLKNTEKWY
+446 KKWY
-455 KWGKAL
+455 EWGKVL
-461 NYLLYEYELHHN
+461 NYLLYEYELYHN

-480 DGSIESIEHILPQN
+480 DSSIESIEHILPQN

-503 KNWAKNPNIVHALG
+503 KSWAKNPHIVHALG
-517 NLLLMAK
+517 NLLLIAK
-524 NANSSLSNKPFDE
+524 NANSSLSNKPFEE
-537 KRKEYLKGSYSEKE
+537 KRKAYLKGSYSEKE
-551 VAKNASFGVEQI
+551 VAKNTSFGITEIQ
-563 KERSEKLLD
+563 ERSEKLLD
-572 FLIARYRIAEL
+572 FLIMRYNIAEL
-583 VDEST
+583 VGESA
-588 IKAFKNALLKTL
+588 IKAFKNALLKEI
-600 DDASL
+600 
-605 KNKGSIFSAS
+605 K
-615 NHNKEEQ
+615 
-622 AMLKR
+622 

>member
-1 MELLDLDG
+1 MKLLDLDG
-9 VIEKGVFEIP
+9 VIGKGVFEIP

-25 AWQMRQLKDF
+25 AWQERQLKDF

-42 SKLGNQFHYMHSL
+42 SKLGDKFHYMHSL
-55 TLRELENEF
+55 TLREIENEL
-64 ENSAFEIIDGQQR
+64 EDSAFEIIDGQQR

-88 AKTTQNK
+88 AKITQNK

-101 INLEPILSYK
+101 INLEPVLSYK

-120 AITEEEKDLEAFK
+120 AITEEENDLEAFK

-148 KEKISDTPIET
+148 KEKISGTPIET

-166 LIKKMLFSVVGL
+166 LIKKMLFSVVEL
-178 NDSRID
+178 NDNRID

-197 DLSTLELLKNRL
+197 DLSTLELFKNRL
-209 HFVAHKICEGKKLEK
+209 HFVVHKICDEEDLENI
-224 LQQEINDTYTLIY
+224 QQEINDTYTRIY
-237 HDLRQFEDDHLEG
+237 HDLRHFKDDHLEG

-278 KRYTDNTNFNDEYE
+278 QRYTDNTNFNDEYE
-292 KIDEL
+292 KINDL

-325 KMRGLLDKMRRLNAL
+325 KMRGLLEKMRRLNAL
-340 NDNAFL
+340 SDNAFL

-351 LLTIQRAGKSANEQP
+351 LLTIQLVGRSANEQP
-366 YTTKELEGLLE
+366 YTTQELEGLLE
-377 HLERFG
+377 YLERFG
-383 FLIYVV
+383 FLVYGV

-403 FKAIQAYRFWGDK
+403 FKAFRAYRYGEEN
-416 ITIENLPTLE
+416 IVIEKLPTLE
-426 ENFFNRQGN
+426 KSFFNRQGN
-435 SALELLEESIH
+435 SALELLEENIH
-446 SLKNTEKWY
+446 SKKNTEKWY
-455 KWGKAL
+455 QWGKAL

-480 DGSIESIEHILPQN
+480 DSSIESIEHILPQK
-494 PDQGYSAKE
+494 PDQGYSDKE
-503 KNWAKNPNIVHALG
+503 KNWAKNPHIVHALG
-517 NLLLMAK
+517 NLLLIPK

-572 FLIARYRIAEL
+572 FLIVHYRIAEL
-583 VDEST
+583 VGESV
-588 IKAFKNALLKTL
+588 IKAFKNALLK
-600 DDASL
+600 DI
-605 KNKGSIFSAS
+605 K
-615 NHNKEEQ
+615 
-622 AMLKR
+622 

>member
-1 MELLDLDG
+1 
-9 VIEKGVFEIP
+9 
-19 SYQRGY
+19 
-25 AWQMRQLKDF
+25 
-35 WNDLEHV
+35 
-42 SKLGNQFHYMHSL
+42 MHSL

-64 ENSAFEIIDGQQR
+64 ESSAFEIIDGQQR

-133 TSFYAKNLIEAYAFF
+133 TSFYAKNLIKAYAFF
-148 KEKISDTPIET
+148 KEKISDTPIGT

-166 LIKKMLFSVVGL
+166 LIKKMLFSVVEL
-178 NDSRID
+178 NDNRID

-209 HFVAHKICEGKKLEK
+209 HFVAHKICDEEDLEN
-224 LQQEINDTYTLIY
+224 LQNEINDTYTRIY
-237 HDLRQFEDDHLEG
+237 HDLRHFKDDHLED

-260 GEKGDFKKRL
+260 GENSKFKERL
-270 LEMEFNAH
+270 LNTAFDAH
-278 KRYTDNTNFNDEYE
+278 KKYHSSYDEYE
-292 KIDEL
+292 KINDL

-311 HTLDDEELRIEITP
+311 HTLDDVELRIEITP
-325 KMRGLLDKMRRLNAL
+325 KMRNLLDKMRRLNAL
-340 NDNAFL
+340 SDNAFL

-351 LLTIQRAGKSANEQP
+351 LLTIQLVGRSANEQP
-366 YTTKELEGLLE
+366 YTTQELEGLLE
-377 HLERFG
+377 YLERFG
-383 FLIYVV
+383 FLVYGV

-403 FKAIQAYRFWGDK
+403 FEAFRAYRYGEEN
-416 ITIENLPTLE
+416 IVIENLPTLE
-426 ENFFNRQGN
+426 KNFFKGEH
-435 SALELLEESIH
+435 SGLELLEESIH
-446 SLKNTEKWY
+446 SKKNTEKWY
-455 KWGKAL
+455 QWGKAL

-480 DGSIESIEHILPQN
+480 DGSIESIEHILPQK
-494 PDQGYSAKE
+494 PDQGYSTKE
-503 KNWAKNPNIVHALG
+503 KSWAKNPHIVHALG
-517 NLLLMAK
+517 NLLLITK
-524 NANSSLSNKPFDE
+524 NANSSLSNKPFEE

-551 VAKNASFGVEQI
+551 VAKNASFGVAQI

-572 FLIARYRIAEL
+572 FLIVRYRIAEL
-583 VDEST
+583 VNESA
-588 IKAFKNALLKTL
+588 IKAFKNALLKEI
-600 DDASL
+600 
-605 KNKGSIFSAS
+605 K
-615 NHNKEEQ
+615 
-622 AMLKR
+622 

>member
-1 MELLDLDG
+1 MELLTLDG

-25 AWQMRQLKDF
+25 AWQERQLKDF

-42 SKLGNQFHYMHSL
+42 SKLGDKFHYMHSL

-64 ENSAFEIIDGQQR
+64 ESSAFEIIDGQQR

-88 AKTTQNK
+88 AKITQNK

-133 TSFYAKNLIEAYAFF
+133 TSFYAKNLIDAYAFF
-148 KEKISDTPIET
+148 KEKISDTPVGT
-159 LEKMFDA
+159 LEKMFNS

-178 NDSRID
+178 NDNRID

-197 DLSTLELLKNRL
+197 DLSTLELFKNRL
-209 HFVAHKICEGKKLEK
+209 HFVAHKICDEEDLEN
-224 LQQEINDTYTLIY
+224 LQQEINDTYTRIY
-237 HDLRQFEDDHLEG
+237 HDLRQFKDDHLEG

-278 KRYTDNTNFNDEYE
+278 RKYDDANLDDEYE

-297 LLYLSYSSKVWYFL
+297 LFYLSYSSKVWNFL
-311 HTLDDEELRIEITP
+311 HTLDEKAITLKEFKIEITP
-325 KMRGLLDKMRRLNAL
+325 KTRTLLDKMRRLNAL
-340 NDNAFL
+340 SDNAFL

-351 LLTIQRAGKSANEQP
+351 LLTIQLVGRSANEQP
-366 YTTKELEGLLE
+366 YTTQELEGLLE
-377 HLERFG
+377 YLERFG
-383 FLIYVV
+383 FLVYGV

-403 FKAIQAYRFWGDK
+403 FQAFRAYRYGEEN
-416 ITIENLPTLE
+416 IVIEKLPTLE
-426 ENFFNRQGN
+426 KSFFNRQGN
-435 SALELLEESIH
+435 SGLELLEESIH
-446 SLKNTEKWY
+446 SKKNTEKWY
-455 KWGKAL
+455 QCGKAL

-480 DGSIESIEHILPQN
+480 DSSIESIEHILPQK

-503 KNWAKNPNIVHALG
+503 KSWAKNPHIVHALG
-517 NLLLMAK
+517 NLLLIPK
-524 NANSSLSNKPFDE
+524 NANSSLSNKPFEE
-537 KRKEYLKGSYSEKE
+537 KRKQYLKGSYSEKE
-551 VAKNASFGVEQI
+551 VAKNASFGVVQI

-583 VDEST
+583 VGESE
-588 IKAFKNALLKTL
+588 IKAFKNALLK
-600 DDASL
+600 DI
-605 KNKGSIFSAS
+605 K
-615 NHNKEEQ
+615 
-622 AMLKR
+622 

>member
-1 MELLDLDG
+1 MELLNLDR

-25 AWQMRQLKDF
+25 AWQIRQLKDF

-42 SKLGNQFHYMHSL
+42 SKLGDKFHYMHSL

-64 ENSAFEIIDGQQR
+64 ESSAFEIIDGQQR

-88 AKTTQNK
+88 AKITQNK

-120 AITEEEKDLEAFK
+120 AIMEEEKDLERFQ

-148 KEKISDTPIET
+148 KEKISDTPMET

-166 LIKKMLFSVVGL
+166 LIKKMLFSVVEL
-178 NDSRID
+178 NDNRID

-191 INNRGK
+191 INDRGK

-209 HFVAHKICEGKKLEK
+209 HFVAHKICDEEDLEN
-224 LQQEINDTYTLIY
+224 LQQEINDTYTRIY
-237 HDLRQFEDDHLEG
+237 HDLRSFEDDHLES

-260 GEKGDFKKRL
+260 GENSKFKERL
-270 LEMEFNAH
+270 LNTAFDAH
-278 KRYTDNTNFNDEYE
+278 KKYDDLYDEYE
-292 KIDEL
+292 KINDL

-340 NDNAFL
+340 SDNAFL

-351 LLTIQRAGKSANEQP
+351 LFTIQLVKKSANKQP

-377 HLERFG
+377 YLERFG
-383 FLIYVV
+383 FLIYGV
-389 AGKNTA
+389 AGRDTSK
-395 KNEWIELA
+395 KQLIELA
-403 FKAIQAYRFWGDK
+403 FKAFRAHRFWEDK
-416 ITIENLPTLE
+416 ITIEDLPVLE
-426 ENFFNRQGN
+426 KDFFKGEH
-435 SALELLEESIH
+435 SGLKLLENNINFNNA
-446 SLKNTEKWY
+446 KKWY
-455 KWGKAL
+455 EWGKAL
-461 NYLLYEYELHHN
+461 NYLLYEYELYHN

-480 DGSIESIEHILPQN
+480 DSSIESIEHILPQK

-503 KNWAKNPNIVHALG
+503 KSWAKNPHVVHALG
-517 NLLLMAK
+517 NLLLISK
-524 NANSSLSNKPFDE
+524 NANSSLSNKPFEE
-537 KRKEYLKGSYSEKE
+537 KRKQYLKGSYSEKE
-551 VAKNASFGVEQI
+551 VAKNASFGVAQI

-572 FLIARYRIAEL
+572 FLIAHYRIAEL
-583 VDEST
+583 VGESE
-588 IKAFKNALLKTL
+588 IKAFKNALLK
-600 DDASL
+600 
-605 KNKGSIFSAS
+605 GI
-615 NHNKEEQ
+615 E
-622 AMLKR
+622 